1 MNNSRTLGEHNTNT
15 KGLRVPEPKKVYNL
29 FKLNDEEVEALR
41 NDAGFIKLHSK
52 MHRLGTIDI
61 ERITRQC
68 IMRVRRQIALKNKRN
83 KAAARKV
90 GA

>member
-1 MNNSRTLGEHNTNT
+1 MNNSRTNTAKAET

-29 FKLNDEEVEALR
+29 FKLTDEEVEALR

-52 MHRLGTIDI
+52 MNRLGTVDI

-68 IMRVRRQIALKNKRN
+68 ILRVRKQIALKNKNN
-83 KAAARKV
+83 KAATRKV

>member
-1 MNNSRTLGEHNTNT
+1 MNNSRTNTAKAET

-29 FKLNDEEVEALR
+29 FKLTEEEVEALR
-41 NDAGFIKLHSK
+41 HDAGFIKLHSK

-68 IMRVRRQIALKNKRN
+68 IMRVRKQIALKNKSN

>member
-1 MNNSRTLGEHNTNT
+1 MNNSRTNTAKAET

-29 FKLNDEEVEALR
+29 FKLTDEEVEALR
-41 NDAGFIKLHSK
+41 QDAGFIKLHSK
-52 MHRLGTIDI
+52 MNRLGTVDI

-68 IMRVRRQIALKNKRN
+68 ILRVRKQIALKNKNN

>member
-1 MNNSRTLGEHNTNT
+1 MNNSRTNTAKAET
-15 KGLRVPEPKKVYNL
+15 KGLRVPEPQKVYNL

-41 NDAGFIKLHSK
+41 QDAGFIKLHSK
-52 MHRLGTIDI
+52 MNRLGTIDI

-68 IMRVRRQIALKNKRN
+68 IMRVRKQIALKNKRN

>member
-1 MNNSRTLGEHNTNT
+1 MNNSRTNTAKAET
-15 KGLRVPEPKKVYNL
+15 KGLRVPEPKKVYKL
-29 FKLNDEEVEALR
+29 FKLTEEEVEALR

-52 MHRLGTIDI
+52 MNRLGTIDI
-61 ERITRQC
+61 ERITQQC
-68 IMRVRRQIALKNKRN
+68 IARVRKQIALKNKRN

>member
-1 MNNSRTLGEHNTNT
+1 MNNSRTNTAKAET
-15 KGLRVPEPKKVYNL
+15 KGLRVPEPQKVYNL
-29 FKLNDEEVEALR
+29 FKLTDEEVEALR

-68 IMRVRRQIALKNKRN
+68 IMRVRKQIALKNKNN

>member
-29 FKLNDEEVEALR
+29 FKLTDEEVEALR

-52 MHRLGTIDI
+52 MNRLGTVDI

-68 IMRVRRQIALKNKRN
+68 IMRVRKQIALKNKNN
-83 KAAARKV
+83 KTSARKV

>member
-1 MNNSRTLGEHNTNT
+1 MNNSRTLTGEKTNT
-15 KGLRVPEPKKVYNL
+15 KGLRVPEPQKVYNL
-29 FKLNDEEVEALR
+29 FKLNNEEVEALR

-52 MHRLGTIDI
+52 MNRLGTVDI

-68 IMRVRRQIALKNKRN
+68 IMRVRQKIALKNKRN
-83 KAAARKV
+83 QAAARKV

>member
-1 MNNSRTLGEHNTNT
+1 MKNSRTLTGKNTST
-15 KGLRVPEPKKVYNL
+15 KGLRVPEPKKVYKL
-29 FKLNDEEVEALR
+29 FKLTEEEVEALR

-68 IMRVRRQIALKNKRN
+68 IMRVRKQIALKNKRN